1 MLIRKIM
8 ASATRQMRQ
17 PAIKPEVI
25 AHRGIRDRYPENS
38 VPAFLD
44 ALEAGADAIELD
56 VHATRD
62 GVVVVHH
69 DFTLSGN
76 DGSAFRGRAIS
87 TIDSTELSAYEI
99 APGVGVPR
107 LETVLRAVAGRAKV
121 YIEIKAPDIEAL
133 VASVLDLVPEATG
146 KCAVHSFDHRIIR
159 SFNAI
164 APGVPTG
171 ILLVGYPVDAPSLL
185 KAAHARDLWQACD
198 FIDAELVGS
207 VHNIG
212 GRIVGWTCNESSD
225 WTRLRWLG
233 VDAVCTDGSADLVEW
248 LGGK

>member
-1 MLIRKIM
+1 MRKIM
-8 ASATRQMRQ
+8 ASATRKMRQ

-25 AHRGIRDRYPENS
+25 AHRGLRDRYPENS
-38 VPAFLD
+38 VPAFLAALD
-44 ALEAGADAIELD
+44 AGVDAIELD

-87 TIDSTELSAYEI
+87 TIDFNELSVYEI
-99 APGVGVPR
+99 APGVGVPS

-121 YIEIKAPDIEAL
+121 YIEIKARNIEAL
-133 VASVLDLVPEATG
+133 VASVLDLVTEATG

-159 SFNAI
+159 SFNAL
-164 APGVPTG
+164 APHVPTG
-171 ILLVGYPVDAPSLL
+171 ILLVGYPVDVPSLL
-185 KAAHARDLWQACD
+185 RAAHARDLWQVCD
-198 FIDAELVGS
+198 FIDGELISS
-207 VHNIG
+207 VHNMG
-212 GRIVGWTCNESSD
+212 GRVVGWTCNESSD
-225 WTRLRWLG
+225 WTRLRALG
-233 VDAVCTDGSADLVEW
+233 VDAVCTDRSADLVEW